1 MEAKYMGKFTRLIQ
15 IRITEDLDKRLRA
28 EATRR
33 ELSVAVL
40 VRDILEKA
48 LTEEAAIDGR
58 QALDQAIR
66 RAIKKDVDR
75 LAGLLVKS
83 TMAGAT
89 AMFLNVQVL
98 NDLGKH
104 DAANIYH
111 VARKKAVEYLRLS
124 EDGGEIK

>member
-1 MEAKYMGKFTRLIQ
+1 MSRFSKIIQ
-15 IRITEDLDKRLRA
+15 IRVTDDLDKRLRA

-48 LTEEAAIDGR
+48 LNEEAAIDGR
-58 QALDQAIR
+58 EALDRAIR

-98 NDLGKH
+98 NDLGKR
-104 DAANIYH
+104 DAADIYH
-111 VARKKAVEYLRLS
+111 IARKKAVEYLRLPENDS
-124 EDGGEIK
+124 EVDQP